1 MIIFFIQPWEVD
13 QGDKVILFD
22 HSSYQEQLSDPI
34 PLRKGSYYYIEA
46 LHKEQYGSDHIEVAV
61 RTPDNKTYAP
71 IPSQFLWT
79 LAPSK
84 KQGTDAIFF

>member
-1 MIIFFIQPWEVD
+1 MK
-13 QGDKVILFD
+13 KVILFD
-22 HSSYQEQLSDPI
+22 HFSYQEQQSDPI
-34 PLRKGSYYYIEA
+34 PLRKGSYYYIEV
-46 LHKEQYGSDHIEVAV
+46 LYKEQYGSDHIEVAV
-61 RTPDNKTYAP
+61 QTPDNKTYAP